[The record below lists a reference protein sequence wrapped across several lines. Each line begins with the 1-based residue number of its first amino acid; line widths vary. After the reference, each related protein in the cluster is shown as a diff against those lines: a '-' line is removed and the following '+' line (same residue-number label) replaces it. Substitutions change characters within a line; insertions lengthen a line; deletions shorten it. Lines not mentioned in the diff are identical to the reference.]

1 MTDVAFSVLAF
12 IVALGILVT
21 FHEFGHFWVA
31 RRLGVKVLRFSV
43 GFGKPLFR
51 KQLGDGLELQ
61 VAALPLGGYVKMLD
75 EREGEVADAE
85 AHRAFN
91 RQTVG
96 RRFAIVAAGP
106 LANFLLAA
114 LLYWLMLMV
123 GIGGLRPVIGEVE
136 PGSPA
141 AEASLRSGDEIVR
154 VAGSGTPTWQQ
165 VHVRLLDA
173 AFGSETVALVVRG
186 EGGVEREVAL
196 PIDNPGELSEPGNL
210 LPALG
215 LSRHMP
221 ELPPVLG
228 EVTPDGAASAAGLEG
243 GDRITAAAGRAI
255 GSWSELVEVIHAH
268 PGESFEVEPRRDG
281 RTRRL
286 ELTPAPRQ
294 RQSETVGFIGARPE
308 VPEDLLDE
316 LRTEYRLGP
325 LAAVPGAVE
334 RTWRMTRLT
343 VEMLGRMV
351 VGQVS
356 LKNISGP
363 INIARYAGES
373 ASVGLVPF
381 LGFLA
386 IVSISL
392 AILNLLPIPVLDGG
406 HLLYFVIEMVRGQ
419 PLSEEA
425 QAFGQQLGL
434 AALILLM
441 GLAVYNDL
449 ARLLG

>member
-1 MTDVAFSVLAF
+1 MIGVAVSILAF
-12 IVALGILVT
+12 AVTIGILVT
-21 FHEFGHFWVA
+21 FHEYGHFWVA
-31 RRLGVKVLRFSV
+31 RRLGVKVLRFSI
-43 GFGKPLFR
+43 GFGKPLYR
-51 KQLGDGLELQ
+51 KQLSDGLELQ
-61 VAALPLGGYVKMLD
+61 VAAVPLGGYVKMLD
-75 EREGEVADAE
+75 EREGEVPDAE
-85 AHRAFN
+85 RHRAFN

-106 LANFLLAA
+106 LANFLLAV
-114 LLYWLMLMV
+114 LIYWLMLVV
-123 GIGGLRPVIGEVE
+123 GITGLRPVIGEVE
-136 PGSPA
+136 PGSPG

-154 VAGSGTPTWQQ
+154 VAGTATPTWQQ

-173 AFGSETVALVVRG
+173 AFGTDEVALGVRR
-186 EGGVEREVAL
+186 EGGTERTVAL

-215 LSRHMP
+215 LSRYMP
-221 ELPPVLG
+221 EIAPVLG
-228 EVTPDGAASAAGLEG
+228 EVTPDGAAAAAGLES
-243 GDRITAAAGRAI
+243 GDRIVAADGRAI
-255 GSWSELVEVIHAH
+255 ESWSELVEVIQAH
-268 PGESFEVEPRRDG
+268 PGEPFEAEVQRDG
-281 RTRRL
+281 GSRKVRV
-286 ELTPAPRQ
+286 TPRPRE
-294 RQSETVGFIGARPE
+294 RGSETVGFIGAAPA
-308 VPEDLLDE
+308 VPDGLLDD

-325 LAAVPGAVE
+325 LAAVPGAAE

-343 VEMLGRMV
+343 VEMLARMV

-356 LKNISGP
+356 LQNISGP

-392 AILNLLPIPVLDGG
+392 GILNLLPIPVLDGG
-406 HLLYFVIEMVRGQ
+406 HLLYFLIEMVSGR

-425 QAFGQQLGL
+425 QAIGQQIGL
-434 AALILLM
+434 TALILLM
-441 GLAVYNDL
+441 GLAIYNDL